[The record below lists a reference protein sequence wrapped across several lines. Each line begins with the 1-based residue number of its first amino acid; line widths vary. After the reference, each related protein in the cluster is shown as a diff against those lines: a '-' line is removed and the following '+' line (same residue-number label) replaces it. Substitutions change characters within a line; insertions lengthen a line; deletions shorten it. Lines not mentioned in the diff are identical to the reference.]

1 MRILKI
7 LSIFVFAS
15 LLSTE
20 SNAFNIYRVDN
31 VVVGK
36 TYNELLDRWLE
47 NDFSIW
53 VGVSERGNEVL
64 LFKGE
69 AGFGDATV
77 TARYTADL
85 QGHLEEAVSKAIKW
99 SAIARDNKADTSRG
113 LGCFGGA
120 SDDICRKRGNAYD
133 ENQLGMSFFANNGGK
148 QTDLILDLIDRDN
161 QFIKTDIY
169 LNTEKMKQLLEVVR
183 HIPGRFKKARETA
196 KKQDL
201 FK

>member
-1 MRILKI
+1 MKMLKG
-7 LSIFVFAS
+7 LSVFLIVS
-15 LLSTE
+15 FLSTE
-20 SNAFNIYRVDN
+20 SYAFNIYRVDN
-31 VVVGK
+31 PIVGR

-53 VGVSERGNEVL
+53 VGVSERGNKIL
-64 LFKGE
+64 LFEGETGLGE
-69 AGFGDATV
+69 ATV
-77 TARYTADL
+77 SARYTADL
-85 QGHLEEAVSKAIKW
+85 QRHLEEAVSKAIKW
-99 SAIARDNKADTSRG
+99 SAIARENNADTSRG
-113 LGCFGGA
+113 LNCFGGA
-120 SDDICRKRGNAYD
+120 SDDICRKRGNAYE

-169 LNTEKMKQLLEVVR
+169 LNLEKMKLLLEVIK
-183 HIPGRFKKARETA
+183 HIPDRFKTAQETA